1 MKKAIIVLS
10 VILAVLLIIAGILYF
25 TDILPDTSSEET
37 APSTEPSTEPPT
49 QPPTEPET
57 TEAPSTEPA
66 LEILPYTPAVVL
78 NGKTVESVLI
88 EGVHYIAAGTFAQA
102 VELTVESDAPLKLSG
117 TDTVEEADGVL
128 LVNGAP
134 CEASLLT
141 AEETLYLEFDPLTKA
156 LG

>member
-10 VILAVLLIIAGILYF
+10 VILAVLLIIAGLLYF
-25 TDILPDTSSEET
+25 TDILPDDSVEATL
-37 APSTEPSTEPPT
+37 PSTEPSTQPST
-49 QPPTEPET
+49 QPPTEPES

-66 LEILPYTPAVVL
+66 LEILPYTPSVVL

-88 EGVHYIAAGTFAQA
+88 EGAHSIAADAFAEA
-102 VELTVESDAPLKLSG
+102 AELTVESGAPLKLSG

-128 LVNGAP
+128 LVNVAP

-141 AEETLYLEFDPLTKA
+141 LDDSLYL
-156 LG
+156 